1 MKTRL
6 TALTALSARSAP
18 GTHSQP
24 AKGEVPPAVG
34 YEGRALGWFLASV
47 LAVSSPALAH
57 HGNAAYDGT
66 ITTIKVAT
74 VTKLT
79 WANPH
84 TLVQF
89 DVKDDKGEL
98 VHWVAELGSPSAL
111 GNVGWN
117 KNSLQPGDVITVFIH
132 QAKTKNPVGRID
144 HIVLADGSQLRDS
157 GGAADPDGGPG
168 GGRGG
173 RGGGRGGAGPQ

>member
-1 MKTRL
+1 MKTTL
-6 TALTALSARSAP
+6 IALSVLTGVVTMS
-18 GTHSQP
+18 
-24 AKGEVPPAVG
+24 
-34 YEGRALGWFLASV
+34 SV
-47 LAVSSPALAH
+47 VVAH

-66 ITTIKVAT
+66 VTVVKDAT
-74 VTKLT
+74 VTKLL

-98 VHWVAELGSPSAL
+98 VHWTAELGSPSAL

-117 KNSLQPGDVITVFIH
+117 KSSLMPGDVITVYVH

-173 RGGGRGGAGPQ
+173 RGGRGGGRGGAEPQ

>member
-1 MKTRL
+1 MKFRL
-6 TALTALSARSAP
+6 IALS
-18 GTHSQP
+18 
-24 AKGEVPPAVG
+24 
-34 YEGRALGWFLASV
+34 LLAGV
-47 LAVSSPALAH
+47 LMGSSPALAH

-66 ITTIKVAT
+66 IVILKNAT

-111 GNVGWN
+111 GNIGWN
-117 KNSLQPGDVITVFIH
+117 KNSLQPGDIITVYVH
-132 QAKTKNPVGRID
+132 QAKTRNPVGRID
-144 HIVLADGSQLRDS
+144 HIVLADGSQLTDS
-157 GGAADPDGGPG
+157 GGTANRDGGQG

-173 RGGGRGGAGPQ
+173 RGGGRGGAEPQ

>member
-6 TALTALSARSAP
+6 IALSFVA
-18 GTHSQP
+18 G
-24 AKGEVPPAVG
+24 GLVM
-34 YEGRALGWFLASV
+34 
-47 LAVSSPALAH
+47 SSPALAH

-66 ITTIKVAT
+66 IVIIKDAT

-117 KNSLQPGDVITVFIH
+117 KNSLQPGDVITVYIN

-144 HIVLADGSQLRDS
+144 HIVLADGSELSDS
-157 GGAADPDGGPG
+157 GGGGNRDGSQG

-173 RGGGRGGAGPQ
+173 RGGRGGAQPQ

>member
-1 MKTRL
+1 VRAVRHDQLHEAAQRSGIRRQQQREVSERSLMKTRL
-6 TALTALSARSAP
+6 IPLS
-18 GTHSQP
+18 
-24 AKGEVPPAVG
+24 
-34 YEGRALGWFLASV
+34 LLAGV

-66 ITTIKVAT
+66 IVVIKGAT
-74 VTKLT
+74 VTKLA

-111 GNVGWN
+111 GNIGWN
-117 KNSLQPGDVITVFIH
+117 KNSLRPGDVITVYIN

-144 HIVLADGSQLRDS
+144 HIVLADGSELRDS
-157 GGAADPDGGPG
+157 GGGANPDGGAG

-173 RGGGRGGAGPQ
+173 RGGGRGGAEPQ